1 MRVPVRP
8 DGSAL
13 LLWAAACL
21 GAGGLTWWD
30 AQDAPELR
38 SVAPVEVPPA
48 DDLVWV
54 DAEDFDESFGLPVPE
69 GSAEDT
75 LAPEHSSGPEGSSAD
90 R

>member
-1 MRVPVRP
+1 
-8 DGSAL
+8 
-13 LLWAAACL
+13 
-21 GAGGLTWWD
+21 
-30 AQDAPELR
+30 
-38 SVAPVEVPPA
+38 VEVPPA